1 MLTFFSPMVDLRYTI
16 YKQVKEIRCGFT
28 MVKTSHNKNL
38 SELPFK
44 EAGAFLRKKRKEAG
58 YKTQK
63 AYIKALKIQQP
74 TISCS
79 EPYISLIEKGVKI
92 PALKLFNVMA
102 EVLTLTPTEKGELLL
117 QYKRVPREFEFA
129 VRDNLKETAR
139 TTYMDQLQT
148 QYQEAPSQSTYREL
162 LTALV
167 LQHKTQ
173 EALRLLK
180 EAPIFEDELLE
191 LQLRTAQMASL
202 SGNNRFAVSAF
213 EQALEQADAA
223 EAKVDIRRYLG
234 IHHFQQGLLVQ
245 EEQPVEALEA
255 YLKAL
260 ESFDQCLQHNAHD
273 AYIRDE
279 RARCQYNIGDVIF
292 HLYHQKQ
299 LIKPAKT
306 KYPLYVQV
314 YQQYFSSTK
323 TKTDLLRCT
332 DHYFQRSC
340 SDYAQVIQ
348 DIDRYPLPEKALQEA
363 IFFHAYVHGKLRHF
377 DTARLLLHSHLFLKP
392 HWLIL
397 FMKAGLSIMEYENM
411 SPPSPNLLDQALDY
425 LKQSQSLNPDALCQL
440 IQDEKKR
447 ELKTLWQERALEMEA
462 LHHAH

>member
-1 MLTFFSPMVDLRYTI
+1 MVDLRYTI

-28 MVKTSHNKNL
+28 MVKTSHNQEL

-44 EAGAFLRKKRKEAG
+44 AAGAFLRKKRKEAG

-63 AYIKALKIQQP
+63 SYIEALKVQQP
-74 TISCS
+74 TLSCS

-102 EVLTLTPTEKGELLL
+102 EVLKLTPTEKGELLL
-117 QYKRVPREFEFA
+117 GYKRVPRDFEFA
-129 VRDNLKETAR
+129 VRDNLKQTAR

-167 LQHKTQ
+167 LQQKTT
-173 EALRLLK
+173 EALLLLK

-191 LQLRTAQMASL
+191 LQLRTAQIASL

-213 EQALEQADAA
+213 EQALEQTVSFKARI
-223 EAKVDIRRYLG
+223 DIQRYLG
-234 IHHFQQGLLVQ
+234 IHYFQQGLLVQ
-245 EEQPVEALEA
+245 DDQPIEALEA

-260 ESFDQCLQHNAHD
+260 ESFDQCLNHNARD

-279 RARCQYNIGDVIF
+279 RARCHYNVADVIF
-292 HLYHQKQ
+292 HLHHQKQ
-299 LIKPAKT
+299 LKKPAQT
-306 KYPLYVQV
+306 KYPLYASI
-314 YQQYFSSTK
+314 YQQYFGETQ

-332 DHYFQRSC
+332 DHYFQGAC
-340 SDYAQVIQ
+340 HDYAKVIQ
-348 DIDRYPLPEKALQEA
+348 HADQHPLPEKALQEA
-363 IFFHAYVHGKLRHF
+363 IFFHAYVHGKLRRF
-377 DTARLLLHSHLFLKP
+377 DTARLLLHSHLFLKA

-397 FMKAGLSIMEYENM
+397 FMKAGLSMMEYEN
-411 SPPSPNLLDQALDY
+411 SSSPSPEFLDQALDY
-425 LKQSQSLNPDALCQL
+425 LKQSQALNPDALRQL

-447 ELKTLWQERALEMEA
+447 ELRTLWQERAHEMEA
-462 LHHAH
+462 LSHDH